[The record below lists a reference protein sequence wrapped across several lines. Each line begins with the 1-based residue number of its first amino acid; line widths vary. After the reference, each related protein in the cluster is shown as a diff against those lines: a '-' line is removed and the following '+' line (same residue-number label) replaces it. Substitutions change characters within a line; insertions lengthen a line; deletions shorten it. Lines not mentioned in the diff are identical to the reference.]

1 MHYAVPNN
9 LLLAQML
16 QHYNEFNFF
25 SDQSDPIYIKV
36 YMQESDDKNTASII
50 FSEKKIVKIRIFF
63 VSISNNFVTTY
74 KEEHLCKNSS
84 TFFVLLA
91 GQMTKI
97 RV

>member
-63 VSISNNFVTTY
+63 VSISNNFVTT
-74 KEEHLCKNSS
+74 KKNIS
-84 TFFVLLA
+84 A
-91 GQMTKI
+91 KI
-97 RV
+97 QALFLFCWPDK